1 MASETNELPAST
13 GDFAPWRAAVP
24 ASIVDVGYRIRD
36 VLTYSSAYLVFIAM
50 IEVLTVHIVLSL
62 PLNPAPV
69 VVGLVTFAVYAG
81 DRIADADDDA
91 ISSPE
96 RSAFVTRHR
105 TLLSVLTAIT
115 YGLAIALSLTGGPFA
130 LAITLL
136 PGGFWILYASDWLP
150 TFGSYFKRLKRVL
163 VVNSTIVASAWAIAV
178 VGLPIAFAEASVTP
192 LATVVFVYF
201 LVDTFVNTEI
211 PNVRDVK
218 ADEAVGVSTL
228 PVVFGIRRTRRILYG
243 LDLAL
248 IAFVVA
254 ALSSG
259 ILTTAVAAAILV
271 GLGYAL
277 VLAWFVGRNTAPGR
291 LAIAG
296 EAKHLV
302 VFALLLV
309 FTTGV

>member
-1 MASETNELPAST
+1 MASKTNEPVST
-13 GDFAPWRAAVP
+13 DTTVPWHVDVP
-24 ASIVDVGYRIRD
+24 ESVVDVGCRIRD
-36 VLTYSSAYLVFIAM
+36 VLTYSSTYLVFIAM
-50 IEVLTVHIVLSL
+50 IEVLTVHLVLSI
-62 PLNPAPV
+62 PPNPAPI

-81 DRIADADDDA
+81 DRIADAADDEV
-91 ISSPE
+91 SSPE

-105 TLLSVLTAIT
+105 TLLSVLTAVT
-115 YGLAIALSLTGGPFA
+115 YGLAIALALTGGPIA

-150 TFGSYFKRLKRVL
+150 SLGSYFKRLKRIL
-163 VVNSTIVASAWAIAV
+163 IVNSTIVASAWAIAV
-178 VGLPIAFAEASVTP
+178 VGLPLAFAEASVTP
-192 LATVVFVYF
+192 LAAVVFVYF

-211 PNVRDVK
+211 PNVRDVE

-228 PVVFGIRRTRRILYG
+228 PVVFGVRRTRHILYG

-248 IAFVVA
+248 VAFVAV
-254 ALSSG
+254 ALSLG
-259 ILTTAVAAAILV
+259 ILPTAAAAAILV

-277 VLAWFVGRNTAPGR
+277 VLAWFVGRSAAPGR

-309 FTTGV
+309 FTTGL